1 LERNLCR
8 RSSSLTD
15 TLVRRYTYG
24 NFTDFP
30 VFGPE
35 ADFLLGIPARQRELV
50 SLARAQVLEQK
61 RTTKTVF
68 ESNVAA
74 AAAICRE
81 LSIQTEHLEQ
91 AIAGGAEA
99 ITLAIE
105 DLGDRIAGELGE
117 IRWELVQL
125 RALSEQIL
133 AVLRRPRS
141 TEARELLDQG
151 VRNLVNDKVEQAE
164 ERFNLALRLDNTDY
178 QILMNLSAVE
188 LRKGNALRAVA
199 FVHDALT
206 LPQNLDAQARA
217 DALWHLARIHYAIHE
232 YPKAFELAQQSTTLV
247 SAPRRVLQLGVY
259 AILGDM
265 LMEGLYLIEAAVR
278 QDPRLFSVAA
288 STPDLT
294 AHQRDCLSLLGK
306 LAAEVLN
313 AVQKGCQK
321 LAPIADEVGKLRRVP
336 SGYSARFR
344 TRFEA
349 VLRTSRDGSYSE
361 CREALSILT
370 VLEKVPDLLRRLDRS
385 TLEFS
390 QSQQAELLAK
400 EKLALARKRFNKLPG
415 WVTGCFSVGAAFGVE
430 TILVLL
436 TIKIP
441 INPVIVGG
449 VFWLVL
455 GVSLFGFTVYDK
467 KCDRMVR
474 ELEENRDGHTAA
486 AALAQSKHGD
496 AELSVNAALER
507 AGC

>member
-1 LERNLCR
+1 
-8 RSSSLTD
+8 LTD
-15 TLVRRYTYG
+15 TLVHRYTYG
-24 NFTDFP
+24 NFAALP
-30 VFGPE
+30 IFGPE

-50 SLARAQVLEQK
+50 SLARAQMLQQK
-61 RTTKTVF
+61 RTTWAVF
-68 ESNVAA
+68 EKNVAA
-74 AAAICRE
+74 AASICRE

-99 ITLAIE
+99 IALAIE

-125 RALSEQIL
+125 RALSEQML

-206 LPQNLDAQARA
+206 LPQNLDVQARA

-232 YPKAFELAQQSTTLV
+232 YPKAFERARQSTTLV
-247 SAPRRVLQLGVY
+247 STPRRVLQLGVY

-265 LMEGLYLIEAAVR
+265 LTEGLYLVEAAVR

-294 AHQRDCLSLLGK
+294 EHQRDCLNLLEK
-306 LAAEVLN
+306 LSTEALSAL
-313 AVQKGCQK
+313 QKGCQELG
-321 LAPIADEVGKLRRVP
+321 LAADEVGKLRRIP
-336 SGYSARFR
+336 PGHAARFR
-344 TRFEA
+344 ARLEA
-349 VLRTSRDGSYSE
+349 VLLTSRGGSYSE
-361 CREALSILT
+361 CREALRTLSA
-370 VLEKVPDLLRRLDRS
+370 LEDVPDLFRRLDRS
-385 TLEFS
+385 ALEFS
-390 QSQQAELLAK
+390 QSQQTEFLAK
-400 EKLALARKRFNKLPG
+400 SKLDIARQRFKEPAG
-415 WVTGCFSVGAAFGVE
+415 WLTGCFLVGAGIGAMGLTVMAQVGH
-430 TILVLL
+430 ILPRDGAAGGLL
-436 TIKIP
+436 A
-441 INPVIVGG
+441 GG
-449 VFWLVL
+449 AFWLGL
-455 GVSLFGFTVYDK
+455 GVAIFGFYVYGNH
-467 KCDRMVR
+467 CDRLVR
-474 ELEENRDGHTAA
+474 ELEENRDRHVAA
-486 AALAQSKHGD
+486 AALAQSKHD
-496 AELSVNAALER
+496 DTERSVNAALKR